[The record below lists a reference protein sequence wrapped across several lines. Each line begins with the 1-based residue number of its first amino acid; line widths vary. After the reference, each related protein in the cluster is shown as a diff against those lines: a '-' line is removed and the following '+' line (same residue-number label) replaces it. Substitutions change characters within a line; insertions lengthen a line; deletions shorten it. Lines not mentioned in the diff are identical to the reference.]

1 MAKRSG
7 TKKAGQFTFEVI
19 SEEQANEELS
29 TLRSGKGGRASKY
42 EPLAAEAQKIS
53 GDKVLKVKLG
63 KNEVGG
69 LRGYL
74 RRRFGEKYTV
84 KSSKIDGDDY
94 MAFVLLT
101 PDEAK
106 GK

>member
-7 TKKAGQFTFEVI
+7 SKKAGQFSFEVI
-19 SEEQANEELS
+19 SEEKAQEELS
-29 TLRSGKGGRASKY
+29 VLRSGKGGRASKY
-42 EPLAAEAQKIS
+42 EPLADAAQGLS

-84 KSSKIDGDDY
+84 KSSKVDGDEY
-94 MAFVLLT
+94 MAFVFLT
-101 PDEAK
+101 PEEAK
-106 GK
+106 Q

>member
-42 EPLAAEAQKIS
+42 EPLATEAQKIS